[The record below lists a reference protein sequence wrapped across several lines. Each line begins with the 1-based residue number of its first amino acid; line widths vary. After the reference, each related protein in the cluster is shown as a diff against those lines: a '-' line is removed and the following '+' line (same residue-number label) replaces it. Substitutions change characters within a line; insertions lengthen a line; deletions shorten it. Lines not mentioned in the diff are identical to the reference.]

1 MSAIRIVVIAA
12 ILLVGAPFRVLA
24 QAPSPSSGSPVPLFS
39 TPADPNVSNTKP
51 TIIIV
56 PNLIKSAQFSPDT
69 LVTDIIRFVLDL
81 LTTIASVIAFYY
93 ILFGGIKY
101 LMAGPNPGPADEGR
115 KMIVGAVAGLVIIAL
130 SYLLVQYV
138 ISEAAR
144 LAG

>member
-1 MSAIRIVVIAA
+1 MR
-12 ILLVGAPFRVLA
+12 LLVLIVMGLILVPLTAIA
-24 QAPSPSSGSPVPLFS
+24 QAPSPTASGPVPLFS
-39 TPADPNVSNTKP
+39 SPADPNVKNTKP

-56 PNLIKSAQFSPDT
+56 PNLIKSASFSSDT

-81 LTTIASVIAFYY
+81 LTTIASIIAFYY
-93 ILFGGIKY
+93 IIFGGIKY

-115 KMIVGAVAGLVIIAL
+115 KMIVGAVVGLVIIAL

-144 LAG
+144 LAA

>member
-1 MSAIRIVVIAA
+1 MRLLSVILMGFILMPLAA
-12 ILLVGAPFRVLA
+12 MA
-24 QAPSPSSGSPVPLFS
+24 QAPSPTSSGPVPLFS
-39 TPADPNVSNTKP
+39 TPADPNVTNTKP
-51 TIIIV
+51 TITLV
-56 PNLIKSAQFSPDT
+56 PNLIKSASFSPET

-81 LTTIASVIAFYY
+81 LTTIASIIAFYY

-115 KMIVGAVAGLVIIAL
+115 KMIVGAVVGLVIIAL